1 MPDMTTVI
9 YLPGLGGKYD
19 RFRMWALK
27 LWKRR
32 DRNVVF
38 LPMDW
43 TSPYESFIEKKSRV
57 IRAVS
62 DSEGQVV
69 IIGESAGA
77 AMGLLIAHEM
87 PHVKFIAF
95 CGKIGGA
102 KSTGSFYYERVPAFA
117 DMLPLADTVRTN
129 LRADEKLGMITVRAY
144 KDLFLSVR
152 DTTIPGVRQ
161 IVLPSVGHLTTIVLG
176 ITILRF
182 GLLRAI
188 RQLTK

>member
-1 MPDMTTVI
+1 MPGMTTVI

-19 RFRMWALK
+19 RFRIWALK
-27 LWKRR
+27 LWRR
-32 DRNVVF
+32 RNRNVVF

-43 TSPYESFIEKKSRV
+43 TSPHESFLEKKSRV
-57 IRAVS
+57 IGVVS

-77 AMGLLIAHEM
+77 AMGLLIAREI

-117 DMLPLADTVRTN
+117 DMLPLADTVRSN
-129 LRADEKLGMITVRAY
+129 LTVHEKSRMITVRAY
-144 KDLFLSVR
+144 KDMFLSLR

-161 IVLPSVGHLTTIVLG
+161 IVLPSIGHLTTIVLG

-182 GLLRAI
+182 GLFRAI